1 MINLM
6 DLCKQPETA
15 LSVYHQMLRIRVVE
29 EEIANRYSE
38 WEMRCPVHLCIGQEA
53 VPAGISAW
61 LGDEDLVF
69 SSHRSHGHYLAKG
82 GNLNAFVAELY
93 GRVTG
98 CARGKGGSQ
107 HLVDIECGF
116 MGSAPIL
123 ASTMA
128 VGVGA
133 AWAKKRKK
141 QDGLVVVYFGD
152 GATEEGTFHEAMHF
166 ASLHSAPV
174 LFVCE
179 NNLYSV
185 QAPLSVRQSASRT
198 IADLARAHGI
208 AAQCVDGNDAEAVYA
223 HSGEAV
229 EYIRAANG
237 PYLLEFETYRL
248 KEHVGPNNDLD
259 LGYRSHDEWT
269 AWNERCPVDK
279 LSEDLLRAGIVDA
292 DGLVQIRADVDVEV
306 EAAFAFAQ
314 SSPFPE
320 VEELFDHVYPTSEG
334 S

>member
-1 MINLM
+1 MNLM

-61 LGDEDLVF
+61 LGVDDLVF

-133 AWAKKRKK
+133 AWTKKRKG
-141 QDGLVVVYFGD
+141 QDGVVVVYFGD
-152 GATEEGTFHEAMHF
+152 GATEEGAFHEAMHF
-166 ASLHSAPV
+166 AALHKAPV
-174 LFVCE
+174 LFACE

-185 QAPLSVRQSASRT
+185 QAPLSVRQSDSRT
-198 IADLARAHGI
+198 IADLANAHGI
-208 AAQCVDGNDAEAVYA
+208 GSQSVDGNDAKAVYA
-223 HSGEAV
+223 HAGQAIDH
-229 EYIRAANG
+229 IRAENG
-237 PYLLEFETYRL
+237 PYLIEFQTYRL

-259 LGYRSHDEWT
+259 LGYRTQDEWA
-269 AWNERCPVDK
+269 AWNERCPVKK
-279 LSEDLLRAGIVDA
+279 LAGDLMSASIVDEDA
-292 DGLVQIRADVDVEV
+292 LAKMRADVDVEV
-306 EAAFAFAQ
+306 DAAFAFAQ

-320 VEELFDHVYPTSEG
+320 AEELFDHVYPSSEG

>member
-1 MINLM
+1 MNLM

-15 LSVYHQMLRIRVVE
+15 LSVYRQMLRIRVVE

-61 LGDEDLVF
+61 LGVDDLVF

-133 AWAKKRKK
+133 AWTKKRKG
-141 QDGLVVVYFGD
+141 QAGVVVVYFGD

-166 ASLHSAPV
+166 AALHKAPV
-174 LFVCE
+174 LFICE

-198 IADLARAHGI
+198 IADLASAHGI
-208 AAQCVDGNDAEAVYA
+208 VSQSVDGNDAKAVYA
-223 HSGEAV
+223 HAGQAIDH
-229 EYIRAANG
+229 IRAENG
-237 PYLLEFETYRL
+237 AYLIEFQTYRL

-259 LGYRSHDEWT
+259 LGYRTQDEWA
-269 AWNERCPVDK
+269 AWNERCPVEK
-279 LSEDLLRAGIVDA
+279 LAGDLMSTGIVDEDA
-292 DGLVQIRADVDVEV
+292 LARMRADVDVEV
-306 EAAFAFAQ
+306 DAAFTFAQ

-320 VEELFDHVYPTSEG
+320 VEELFDHVYPSSEG

>member
-1 MINLM
+1 M
-6 DLCKQPETA
+6 DLNREPAKA
-15 LSVYHQMLRIRVVE
+15 LAIYHQMLRIRVVE
-29 EEIANRYSE
+29 EAIANRYTE

-61 LGDEDLVF
+61 LGSDDLVF

-107 HLVDIECGF
+107 HLVDLECGF

-133 AWAKKRKK
+133 AWTKQRKG

-166 ASLHSAPV
+166 ATLHKAPV

-185 QAPLSVRQSASRT
+185 QAPLSVRQSSART
-198 IADLARAHGI
+198 IADLAKAHGI
-208 AAQCVDGNDAEAVYA
+208 AAEVVDGNDAKAVYA
-223 HSGEAV
+223 HAGGAIDH
-229 EYIRAANG
+229 IRGANG
-237 PYLLEFETYRL
+237 PYLLEFKTYRL
-248 KEHVGPNNDLD
+248 KEHVGPGNDLD
-259 LGYRSHDEWT
+259 LGYRSHDEWA
-269 AWNERCPVDK
+269 AWNERCPIEK
-279 LSEDLLRAGIVDA
+279 LAGELMQMGIA
-292 DGLVQIRADVDVEV
+292 DVGALAQIRTDIDVEV
-306 EAAFAFAQ
+306 DAAFAFAK

-320 VEELFDHVYPTSEG
+320 AEELFDHVYPKQ
-334 S
+334 